1 MRNPGEERM
10 QAHPSAMCT
19 KMLLIPDGKS
29 AEEQVWGTKI
39 ESEICV
45 SSKWKCVVIV
55 SGAECGGL
63 NRGNPA
69 GSQGKMK
76 LPEGQSIGRK
86 GESAWIE
93 GEELRDQ
100 DGDRRAAKRG
110 VSWNPVR
117 EEALKG
123 RDTDCVML
131 LRGQVRHRGE
141 EDHQKITEI

>member
-1 MRNPGEERM
+1 M

-39 ESEICV
+39 ESEIWIDCICV

-86 GESAWIE
+86 GERP
-93 GEELRDQ
+93 GLRVKSCETKMET
-100 DGDRRAAKRG
+100 GG
-110 VSWNPVR
+110 LLR
-117 EEALKG
+117 EECPG
-123 RDTDCVML
+123 T
-131 LRGQVRHRGE
+131 Q
-141 EDHQKITEI
+141 